1 MVRRV
6 GLGWVGMMIYSWIKL
21 SMELLWVTMH
31 GHNKKPWTRKRSA
44 FSEDLITMTSVAPG
58 HCTDA
63 AIDERG

>member
-1 MVRRV
+1 MDLL
-6 GLGWVGMMIYSWIKL
+6 LGYDL
-21 SMELLWVTMH
+21 R

-44 FSEDLITMTSVAPG
+44 FSGDLITMTSVAPG